1 MILYLTESKTSPQLA
16 AVLISLP
23 FRMEFSAEMAM
34 YLNMMKSNRAARR
47 AINQEI
53 IKAAIEQV
61 YDE

>member
-1 MILYLTESKTSPQLA
+1 
-16 AVLISLP
+16 
-23 FRMEFSAEMAM
+23 MEFSAEMAM